1 MIYITGD
8 THRDFEKIKVFCKEN
23 NTTKEDVIIIL
34 GDVGINFWGGLEDRP
49 LKYSLQ
55 KIPTTLFCIQGNHE
69 QRPFNIETY
78 EEIEMFG
85 AKVYMEKEF
94 NNLIFAK
101 DGEIY
106 NFDGFQTIVIGG
118 AYSIDKLYRIV
129 HNLPWFK
136 DEQPSNKIKKYV
148 EKQLKKKKWKIDL
161 VLSHTCPF
169 DYRPIEAFLGIRN
182 QNVVDISTEKWL
194 QTIENKL
201 EYKKWFCGHFHIEK
215 LDGKIRFLFN
225 DIIEL
230 K

>member
-1 MIYITGD
+1 M
-8 THRDFEKIKVFCKEN
+8 
-23 NTTKEDVIIIL
+23 
-34 GDVGINFWGGLEDRP
+34 
-49 LKYSLQ
+49 
-55 KIPTTLFCIQGNHE
+55 FCIQGNHE

-85 AKVYMEKEF
+85 AKVYIEKEF
-94 NNLIFAK
+94 NNLILAK

-106 NFDGFQTIVIGG
+106 SFDGFQTIVIGG
-118 AYSIDKLYRIV
+118 AYNIDKLYRIV

-136 DEQPSNKIKKYV
+136 DEQPSDKSKKYV

-161 VLSHTCPF
+161 VISHTCSF
-169 DYRPIEAFLGIRN
+169 DYRPIKVFLGIRN

-194 QTIENKL
+194 QIIENKL
-201 EYKKWFCGHFHIEK
+201 ECKKWFCGHFYIEK